1 MIKEIINEAEL
12 QMKTTISDA
21 HQDQLAYEEYGREQ
35 NKIIVARMQLI
46 EEKLQQKAQ
55 ADEDL
60 ASTTADLKL
69 TGEDIEE
76 LHNYANGVHREC
88 DFILDHFQAR
98 RDARK
103 EEIVALNGA
112 K

>member
-1 MIKEIINEAEL
+1 MLKEIITETEA
-12 QMKTTISDA
+12 QMKNTIFDA
-21 HQDQLAYEEYGREQ
+21 HEDQLAYEEYGRDQ
-35 NKIIVARMQLI
+35 NSIIFLRMKLI
-46 EEKLQQKAQ
+46 EQKLQEKAQ

-60 ASTTADLKL
+60 ANTKSDLKV

-88 DFILDHFQAR
+88 DFIVDNFQAR

-103 EEIVALNGA
+103 E
-112 K
+112 